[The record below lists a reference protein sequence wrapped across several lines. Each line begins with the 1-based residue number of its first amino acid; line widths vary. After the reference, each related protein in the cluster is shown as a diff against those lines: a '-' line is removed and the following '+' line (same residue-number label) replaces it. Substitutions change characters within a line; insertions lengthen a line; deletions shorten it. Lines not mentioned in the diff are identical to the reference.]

1 MFLEQS
7 RARIE
12 FSEGLARPCQFFAS
26 DLAKQSH
33 ESVERGC
40 HMRFQATKRTER
52 EPVEAL
58 LKFADGAPA
67 RTQIMDEIP
76 RALKVPR
83 RGSFVRDRQDEFAYH
98 GNEYASARCV
108 EVLAK
113 MRGSHGSS
121 GRIDTSSLGRNLI
134 ACALARVLA
143 QSAGANPWRNGTS
156 GLPEFE
162 LDFFA

>member
-1 MFLEQS
+1 MP
-7 RARIE
+7 I
-12 FSEGLARPCQFFAS
+12 FAS

-58 LKFADGAPA
+58 LKFADAAPA

-83 RGSFVRDRQDEFAYH
+83 CGSFVRDRQDEFAYH
-98 GNEYASARCV
+98 RNEYASARCV